1 MPTVLITGA
10 NRGIGREFARQY
22 LAGGWRVVATCRDP
36 AQYDLEGEVLPLD
49 VADGASIAALAER
62 LSGEAIDLV
71 VNNAG
76 IGGPENSEFGHIDYN
91 GWAETLRVNLMGPIR
106 MAEAFVEAVARSDM
120 RKMAFVTSRMGS
132 IADNSSGGEYAY
144 RTSKTAL
151 NMAVRSLSIDLAPK
165 GVICVLLHPGWVKT
179 DMGGKSAPIDAATSV
194 AGMRAAIER
203 ATKADNGRFLNYEG
217 KALPW

>member
-1 MPTVLITGA
+1 
-10 NRGIGREFARQY
+10 
-22 LAGGWRVVATCRDP
+22 
-36 AQYDLEGEVLPLD
+36 
-49 VADGASIAALAER
+49 
-62 LSGEAIDLV
+62 
-71 VNNAG
+71 
-76 IGGPENSEFGHIDYN
+76 
-91 GWAETLRVNLMGPIR
+91 
-106 MAEAFVEAVARSDM
+106 MAEAFVDAVARSDM

-194 AGMRAAIER
+194 AGMRATIER